1 MKAIDVEN
9 INSKPAL
16 LWRDMPDIDVKPA
29 EVLVEIHST
38 AVNRAD
44 LAQAHGKY
52 PPPSG
57 ESTIL
62 GLEMAGVV
70 TLLGSRVKK
79 WQIGDRVM
87 ALLGGGGYAEN
98 AAVHEEMLLPIPEGW
113 SFNHAAALPEVWLT
127 AYVNLFL
134 EGKMAP
140 NEIVLIH
147 AGASGVG
154 TAAIQLAKSVGA
166 TVIVT
171 AGSSRKLT
179 ACQELGADLAIDYK
193 QANFYEVIN
202 NWLDD
207 QHVDLILDPV
217 GGPYLEANVKL
228 LGKFGRLVCIGLL
241 GGSEANI
248 DLSRILTNRL
258 RIIGSRLRD
267 RPLTEK
273 IEISHSFWDRFR
285 PYFLTG
291 ALRPVIDIVYPI
303 EEAQAAH
310 DHVSKNSNIGKVILA
325 VHD

>member
-1 MKAIDVEN
+1 MKAIDVKHV
-9 INSKPAL
+9 NSKPIL
-16 LWRDMPDIDVKPA
+16 LWRDMPDIDVKPT
-29 EVLVEIHST
+29 EVLVDIYST

-70 TLLGSRVKK
+70 TSIGSRVKK
-79 WQIGDRVM
+79 WQKGDRVM

-134 EGKMAP
+134 EGKLAP
-140 NEIVLIH
+140 NETVLIH

-171 AGSSRKLT
+171 AGSNSKQT

-193 QANFYEVIN
+193 QEKFYDVIAS
-202 NWLDD
+202 WLDD
-207 QHVDLILDPV
+207 QNVDLILDPV

-241 GGSEANI
+241 GGSVGN
-248 DLSRILTNRL
+248 LNMSRILTNRL

-273 IEISHSFWDRFR
+273 IEISHSFWDRFQ

-310 DHVSKNSNIGKVILA
+310 EYVGNNSNIGKVILA
-325 VHD
+325 VRD

>member
-1 MKAIDVEN
+1 MKAIDIKNV
-9 INSKPAL
+9 NSKPVL
-16 LWRDMPDIDVKPA
+16 VWREMPDVDVKPM
-29 EVLVEIHST
+29 EVLVDIYST

-57 ESTIL
+57 VSTIL

-70 TLLGSRVKK
+70 NSIGSKVKK
-79 WQIGDRVM
+79 WVVGDRVM

-98 AAVHEEMLLPIPEGW
+98 AAVHEEMLLSIPEGW

-134 EGKMAP
+134 EGKLAP
-140 NEIVLIH
+140 DEIVLIH

-154 TAAIQLAKSVGA
+154 TAAIQLAKIMGA
-166 TVIVT
+166 AVVIT
-171 AGSSRKLT
+171 AGSSRKQK
-179 ACQELGADLAIDYK
+179 ACQELGADLAINYK
-193 QANFYEVIN
+193 QAQFYDVISM
-202 NWLDD
+202 WLDD

-217 GGPYLEANVKL
+217 GGPYFDANVKL

-241 GGSEANI
+241 GGSAGSV

-273 IEISHSFWDRFR
+273 IEISHSFWDRFQ

-291 ALRPVIDIVYPI
+291 ALSPVIDAVYPI

-310 DHVSKNSNIGKVILA
+310 EYVSKNSNIGKVILA
-325 VHD
+325 VRD

>member
-1 MKAIDVEN
+1 MKAIDVKQV
-9 INSKPAL
+9 NSKPVL
-16 LWRDMPDIDVKPA
+16 VWRDMPDVDVKPE
-29 EVLVEIHST
+29 EVLVDIYST

-57 ESTIL
+57 ESAIL

-70 TLLGSRVKK
+70 ASTGSRETK
-79 WQIGDRVM
+79 WGVGDRVM
-87 ALLGGGGYAEN
+87 ALLGGGGYAEKV
-98 AAVHEEMLLPIPEGW
+98 AVHEEMLLPIPETW

-134 EGKMAP
+134 EGEMAP

-154 TAAIQLAKSVGA
+154 TAAIQLAKTVGA

-171 AGSSRKLT
+171 VGSSRKQR

-193 QANFYEVIN
+193 QAQFFDVIT

-217 GGPYLEANVKL
+217 GGPYLEDNVNL

-241 GGSEANI
+241 GGSVGKI
-248 DLSRILTNRL
+248 DMSRILANRL

-273 IEISHSFWDRFR
+273 IEIIHSFWERFQ

-310 DHVSKNSNIGKVILA
+310 EYVSENSNIGKVILA
-325 VHD
+325 VRD